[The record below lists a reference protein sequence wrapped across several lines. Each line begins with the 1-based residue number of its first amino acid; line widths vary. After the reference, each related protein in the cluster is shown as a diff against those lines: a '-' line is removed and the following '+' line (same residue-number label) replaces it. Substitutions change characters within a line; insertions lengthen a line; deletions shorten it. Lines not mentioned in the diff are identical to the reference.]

1 MTKPTLPHQS
11 PPLSPNEHEAMK
23 DRVMNNSVKTIEA
36 LLCEASSDQE
46 RLMLATGIATLALG
60 AIHATQG
67 EAYMDQ
73 FVKDLVT
80 EIKKIPM
87 PLMCCLPDQLN

>member
-1 MTKPTLPHQS
+1 MTKPTPPQS
-11 PPLSPNEHEAMK
+11 PAPSPNELEVMK

-36 LLCEASSDQE
+36 LLCEASSDKE
-46 RLMLATGIATLALG
+46 RLMLATGIASLALG

-67 EAYMDQ
+67 EAYLDQ

-80 EIKKIPM
+80 EIKKVPL
-87 PLMCCLPDQLN
+87 PLMCCVPDQLN